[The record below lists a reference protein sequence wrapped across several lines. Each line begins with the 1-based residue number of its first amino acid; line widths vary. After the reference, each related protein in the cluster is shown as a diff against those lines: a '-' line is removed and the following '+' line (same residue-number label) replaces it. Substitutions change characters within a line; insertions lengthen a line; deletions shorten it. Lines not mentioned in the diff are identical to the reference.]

1 MINSADLQNYRNGEF
16 IQFMLTVKNK
26 CTELDPAALQLEA
39 QVTDLAN
46 HVQSID
52 NLYKPFTGSDIT
64 PELVVLDARRDNAI
78 IGIRSLAESFTSH
91 FDAPKKMA
99 GEEILANIEHYGS
112 KIYLKNYVEETT
124 IIRSIV
130 SDFENIPKL
139 QNSVSLLQIGDW
151 VQEMKDANTQF
162 QEKYEARI
170 NENSGQET
178 SLDLQRVET
187 TTSYRTLVSFINS
200 YEVISPSENL
210 TLLIDRINQTI
221 LQYNQIV
228 ANRIANGEGEA
239 EKKEGGTTPEN
250 P

>member
-26 CTELDPAALQLEA
+26 CTELDPVELQIDP
-39 QVTDLAN
+39 QVTDLATQ
-46 HVQSID
+46 VEKIE

-64 PELVVLDARRDNAI
+64 PELVVLDARRDHAL
-78 IGIRSLAESFTSH
+78 IGIRSLGESYANH
-91 FDAPKKMA
+91 FNPDKKLL
-99 GEEILANIEHYGS
+99 GESILTNIGHYGS

-124 IIRSIV
+124 IVRAIV
-130 SDFENIPKL
+130 NDFETDAKL
-139 QNSVSLLQIGDW
+139 QEAVTLLQFEDW
-151 VQEMKDANTQF
+151 EAEMKEANSQF
-162 QEKYEARI
+162 QVKYEARI

-178 SLDLQRVET
+178 SLDLLRVET

-228 ANRIANGEGEA
+228 ANRIATGEGKA
-239 EKKEGGTTPEN
+239 DKNEGDTTPEN